1 MIKKYFFTLFLLLT
15 ISIYAQKDSG
25 IVLYRVLS
33 SKEVSVSKIIGKNK
47 SKNIKSFFKKS
58 AEFELIFK
66 GDRSLYKRKIK
77 FNKDGEREK
86 VNFFEIVG
94 GSDGVFYCEK
104 GKIIESINEYDESF
118 LIEYNSDAWKITQE
132 SKQIG
137 KYLCYKAISKNSRI
151 VWFTPEIPL
160 QFGPK
165 QFKGL
170 PGLILEV
177 EIGKISIIASEITFK
192 PIDTI
197 KQNFKGTVISETDYK
212 KKISEMAKSIGF

>member
-1 MIKKYFFTLFLLLT
+1 MKEYTLIFLLFIT

-25 IVLYRVLS
+25 IVLYKVLS
-33 SKEVSVSKIIGKNK
+33 RKEVRVSKIIGKNN
-47 SKNIKSFFKKS
+47 SKNLRSFFKKP
-58 AEFELIFK
+58 AEFELSFK
-66 GDRSLYKRKIK
+66 GDKSLYKRKVK

-104 GKIIESINEYDESF
+104 GKVIESTNEYDESF
-118 LIEYNSDAWKITQE
+118 LIEYDSDVWKITQE

-137 KYLCYKAISKNSRI
+137 KYICYKAISKNNRI

-165 QFKGL
+165 QLKGL

-192 PIDTI
+192 PIDSI
-197 KQNFKGTVISETDYK
+197 KQNFKGTVISESDYR